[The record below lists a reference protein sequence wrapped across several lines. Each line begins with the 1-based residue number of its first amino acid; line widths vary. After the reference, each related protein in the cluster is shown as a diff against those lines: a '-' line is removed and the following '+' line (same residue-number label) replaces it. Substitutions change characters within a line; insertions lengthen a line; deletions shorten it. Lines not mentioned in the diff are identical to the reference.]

1 MMARLRL
8 TTKQV
13 NGGYYKGTRS
23 GSMGFFAKN
32 GSYVIDW
39 KKVRTYVVPEKL
51 KDFKVSNDTGSS
63 FEVFSLTV
71 VQLTPFVTKAM
82 PPTRSKYT
90 KDIEKNGR
98 TITVER
104 AFDGKD
110 YLKLWM
116 LDNGQEVLEC
126 ERLEREGGPDT
137 KIPLKKDS

>member
-1 MMARLRL
+1 MVKPSQPMMARLRL

-51 KDFKVSNDTGSS
+51 KDFK
-63 FEVFSLTV
+63 
-71 VQLTPFVTKAM
+71 LTPFVTKAM